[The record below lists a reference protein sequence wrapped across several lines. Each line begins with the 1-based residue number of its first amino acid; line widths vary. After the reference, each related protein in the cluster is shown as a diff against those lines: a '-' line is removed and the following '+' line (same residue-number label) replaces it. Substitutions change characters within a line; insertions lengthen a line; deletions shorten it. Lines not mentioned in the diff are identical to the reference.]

1 MCSWSLSGKATIQ
14 IQAVRLQSPT
24 LYHYIIWQSL
34 LSTYFFFFIRLNQ
47 WQLSTVLLP
56 PSFSFSL
63 HLLGCPSKG
72 KSTHL
77 TQGPFPGGARALA
90 CPLLSLYFWSRWR
103 VRPFRTQGKMYL
115 ISPSVVT
122 WGPLSFTSSTS
133 LANSSV
139 HWHLQPRLP
148 AAMTTGRPAP

>member
-14 IQAVRLQSPT
+14 IQAVKLWSPT
-24 LYHYIIWQSL
+24 LYHCIIWVSL
-34 LSTYFFFFIRLNQ
+34 LSTYFFLLD
-47 WQLSTVLLP
+47 WTSDSSLLLSSLP
-56 PSFSFSL
+56 PSFSL

-77 TQGPFPGGARALA
+77 TQGPFPGGARTLA

-103 VRPFRTQGKMYL
+103 VRPFHTQGKMYL

-133 LANSSV
+133 FANNSA

-148 AAMTTGRPAP
+148 ASMTIGRPAP

>member
-1 MCSWSLSGKATIQ
+1 MFLIIKWQGHDSDSSSQ
-14 IQAVRLQSPT
+14 T
-24 LYHYIIWQSL
+24 LEPNLVPLYYLGVTSVNL
-34 LSTYFFFFIRLNQ
+34 LFFIRLNQ
-47 WQLSTVLLP
+47 WQLSTALLP
-56 PSFSFSL
+56 PSSFSL

-77 TQGPFPGGARALA
+77 TQGPFPGGARTLA

-103 VRPFRTQGKMYL
+103 VRPFHTQGKMYL
-115 ISPSVVT
+115 ISPSVVP

-133 LANSSV
+133 FANNSA

-148 AAMTTGRPAP
+148 AAMTVGRPAP